1 MTATAELQ
9 PLTERQ
15 REVLQYIASFI
26 AERGYSP
33 TTREVCVAFA
43 FASPN
48 GAVCHLDALRRK
60 GWLSW
65 EENRTRTM
73 KITEGCDLGL

>member
-1 MTATAELQ
+1 MTTTTTLT
-9 PLTERQ
+9 PLTDRQ
-15 REVLQYIASFI
+15 RDVLRFI
-26 AERGYSP
+26 AEFIRDRGYSP
-33 TTREVCVAFA
+33 TTREVCLAFA
-43 FASPN
+43 FQSPN

-65 EENRTRTM
+65 EEHRTRTM